1 MNISYKRNGTK
12 TYLVAK
18 KEGAGES
25 DFREKMLTRNKI
37 RYMAKMQPQVI
48 DGCTFYYYDIQ
59 GKVSLSAVYAGKN
72 MNCQEILHFLQA
84 LSVFFSETERYMLL
98 PEEVIFDPDA
108 IWLSP
113 DTLDPEFIYV
123 PGMKPDSSCS
133 IEKLALFLTE
143 HTDCSDR
150 EAAEYAYSYMET
162 VENGYYLPH
171 VTPPRD
177 TPVRETD
184 NSPTDPYDDPA
195 GIPDISCDEAEMSAL
210 FEKQTSDAKRVYI
223 CLGIAGIAAIGY
235 VLLVLYP
242 SLFPFY
248 LNENEYMILG
258 VGIAV
263 IFALVLISV
272 MHVYNKKGLQDERI
286 QDDVPREIL
295 PAADHIQE
303 SSYPVT
309 DTGFCTE
316 QDYPASQTYSVPDND
331 RTVLLKGP
339 KPHRQALGCPVLLR
353 DGGGSI
359 LLAHFPFI
367 VGKMKDRVDEV
378 ISDEGISR
386 IHAMIKEKDGKYFIS
401 DLNSLNGT
409 GVNGRMLDA
418 NETAEI
424 SDGDRVSLA
433 GSSFTFR
440 LA

>member
-12 TYLVAK
+12 TYLVAN
-18 KEGAGES
+18 KEGAGDS

-37 RYMAKMQPQVI
+37 QYMAKMQPQII
-48 DGCTFYYYDIQ
+48 DGSTLYYYDIQ
-59 GKVSLSAVYAGKN
+59 GKVSMSAVFAGKN
-72 MNCQEILHFLQA
+72 MNCREIQHFLQA

-98 PEEVIFDPDA
+98 PEEVVFDPDA

-133 IEKLALFLTE
+133 IEKLAVFLTE

-150 EAAEYAYSYMET
+150 EAAEYAYNYLET

-171 VTPPRD
+171 ITLSRD
-177 TPVRETD
+177 IPVRETD
-184 NSPTDPYDDPA
+184 PPSSDPYIDLTDV
-195 GIPDISCDEAEMSAL
+195 PDVSGDIEADMSAV
-210 FEKQTSDAKRVYI
+210 FEKQSSEAKKVYI

-242 SLFPFY
+242 SIFPFY
-248 LNENEYMILG
+248 LSDSEYMILG

-263 IFALVLISV
+263 VFALVLISV
-272 MHVYNKKGLQDERI
+272 MHIYNKKRI
-286 QDDVPREIL
+286 TDDMSCDTSS
-295 PAADHIQE
+295 AAEHTQE

-309 DTGFCTE
+309 DTDFCTE
-316 QDYPASQTYSVPDND
+316 RECPSDQMYPVPDDD

-339 KPHRQALGCPVLLR
+339 KPHRQGRGCPVLLK

-359 LLAHFPFI
+359 LLAHFPFV

-424 SDGDRVSLA
+424 SDGDMVSLA